1 MTGTDGY
8 ERLLDDFGRRLDA
21 AVGRP
26 ARRLRP
32 RRAALGGLVVCC
44 VAAAGLVGAGIG
56 GGVRLDV
63 VGRAQAA
70 LSPPREVIYLVTS
83 ASLRRLGEPSAKEPP
98 AVTRQWSTAAPE
110 RWRIATST
118 GEATVVG
125 PHGSVRG
132 AEQFSYADGTAE
144 YYAVRRNFLDVTT
157 GIRNA
162 TATAPLSAGLGTD
175 PVIRLRAMLA
185 ARQLHDG
192 GSAVVDGRIV
202 RRLVGELP
210 RGTNP
215 AWPVEYDVDPRSFAP
230 VRVTTRMRTVSPAA
244 PQIGT
249 EILIETVDAYKRLPL
264 NAATAE
270 LLRIK
275 PTGTPTVYR
284 HSAGDPASDR

>member
-8 ERLLDDFGRRLDA
+8 ERLLDDFGRRLDV

-32 RRAALGGLVVCC
+32 RRAAAAGLALSCA
-44 VAAAGLVGAGIG
+44 AAAGLVGAGIG

-70 LSPPREVIYLVTS
+70 LSPPREVIYLVTT
-83 ASLRRLGEPSAKEPP
+83 ARLRRLGEPSAKEPP

-118 GEATVVG
+118 GEATVAG

-144 YYAVRRNFLDVTT
+144 YYAVRRNLLDVTT
-157 GIRNA
+157 GIANA

-185 ARQLHDG
+185 AHQLHDG
-192 GSAVVDGRIV
+192 GSAVVDGRTV

-230 VRVTTRMRTVSPAA
+230 VRVTTQMRTVSPAA

-270 LLRIK
+270 LLRIR

-284 HSAGDPASDR
+284 HGAGDPASDR